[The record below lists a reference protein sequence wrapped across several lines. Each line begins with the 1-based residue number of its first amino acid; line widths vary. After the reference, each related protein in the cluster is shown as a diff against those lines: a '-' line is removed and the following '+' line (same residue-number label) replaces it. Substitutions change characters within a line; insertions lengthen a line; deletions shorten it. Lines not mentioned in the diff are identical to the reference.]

1 MSINCKACRAPIPAK
16 AIALSC
22 ISCSGVF
29 HIKCV
34 NITKNQYD
42 TLISVPGCIWKCTG
56 CTEKESDD
64 RVNQITNE
72 ELIKAIENLQTTVN
86 MLQEDIK
93 ALKNEKKK
101 DNEICGAEMIINEI
115 AERQKRDRNII
126 VYKME
131 ESNDDVSKV
140 TDIIK
145 RIAPK
150 VETTNLKAFRLGRS
164 QTNKF
169 RPLKV
174 QLSSREDVFSILK
187 NKAKLRELNINVIIS
202 TDQTKM
208 QQDYYRKIKSELDGR
223 KDNGEENIYIKYING
238 IPTIVKSKNA

>member
-22 ISCSGVF
+22 IFCSGVF

-42 TLISVPGCIWKCTG
+42 ILISVPGCIWKCTG
-56 CTEKESDD
+56 CTEKESD
-64 RVNQITNE
+64 NQINNG

-101 DNEICGAEMIINEI
+101 DNEICSAEMIISEI
-115 AERQKRDRNII
+115 SERQKRERNII

-145 RIAPK
+145 RIAPN

-164 QTNKF
+164 QIKKLL
-169 RPLKV
+169 PLKV

-223 KDNGEENIYIKYING
+223 KDNGEQNIYIKYVNG